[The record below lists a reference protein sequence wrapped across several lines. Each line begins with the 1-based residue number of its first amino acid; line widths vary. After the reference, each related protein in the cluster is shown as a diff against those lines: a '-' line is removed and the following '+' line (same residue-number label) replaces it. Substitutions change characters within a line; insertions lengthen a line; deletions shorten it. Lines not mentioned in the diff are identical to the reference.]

1 MQLAQWIK
9 EARQGS
15 SAAQKCLFDA
25 FADRLLT
32 LCCRYVKTQ
41 ADAEELLLN
50 GFFKFFTNLPN
61 WQYES
66 DAALYSYLKQ
76 VMVNECLMFLR
87 KKKVFQMVAESAAA
101 DLSLEE
107 DALDQLSAAEIYRL
121 ILQLPVGYRTVF
133 NLFSVEGYSHEE
145 IGQLLGISA
154 GTSKSQLSKARGL
167 LQKLMTQNGMEYGR
181 KISR

>member
-1 MQLAQWIK
+1 MQLAQWVK

-25 FADRLLT
+25 FADQLLI
-32 LCCRYVKTQ
+32 LCCRYVKTR

-87 KKKVFQMVAESAAA
+87 KKKVFQMVAESAAV
-101 DLSLEE
+101 DLPLEE

-133 NLFSVEGYSHEE
+133 NLFTLEGYSHEE

-167 LQKLMTQNGMEYGR
+167 LQKMMAKNGMQYGR
-181 KISR
+181 ELSR

>member
-25 FADRLLT
+25 FADRLFT

-66 DAALYSYLKQ
+66 DAALYRYLKQ
-76 VMVNECLMFLR
+76 MMVNECLMFLR

-101 DLSLEE
+101 ELPLQE
-107 DALDQLSAAEIYRL
+107 DALDQLSAADIYRM

-133 NLFSVEGYSHEE
+133 NLFSLEGYSHEE
-145 IGQLLGISA
+145 IGQLLGISV

-167 LQKLMTQNGMEYGR
+167 LQKMMTQNGLNYGR